1 MYLKY
6 FSTHLKNY
14 DPFHDQ
20 KMNALSSCED
30 AMEILGKFL
39 IKYFNNKDIELKD
52 LREDLP
58 KMIKCALWGNR
69 CDLSQTG
76 GDAIA
81 QTESPLK
88 LVDSLQDLM
97 LVDESYKIVDF
108 LCASLDDT
116 NNNKILGNYLTHFV
130 FMTNSMYLVIYLSIY
145 Y

>member
-1 MYLKY
+1 MLFIY
-6 FSTHLKNY
+6 FSKYLKNY
-14 DPFHDQ
+14 DPFYEQ
-20 KMNALSSCED
+20 KMKSLYSCED

-39 IKYFNNKDIELKD
+39 VKYFNRNDIELKN

-58 KMIKCALWGNR
+58 KIIKCALWGNR

-97 LVDESYKIVDF
+97 LVDESPKVVDF
-108 LCASLDDT
+108 LCSSFNAT
-116 NNNKILGNYLTHFV
+116 NNENILGNCLKYIELFV
-130 FMTNSMYLVIYLSIY
+130 KHVIIFFN
-145 Y
+145 